1 MSELIAFDHVTK
13 TYAAGDAVQDLN
25 LKVHTGELFVLVGE
39 SGSGKTT
46 TLKMINRLI
55 EPTTGAIQFKGQDIT
70 TYPLRELRW
79 QIGYVLQ
86 QIALFPNMTVGQNIA
101 LIPELRH
108 MPKNQVTKRVDE
120 LLDSVGLPPAQY
132 RDRLPKALSGGEQ
145 QRVGILRAFA
155 NKPPVVL
162 MDEPFSALD
171 PLSRNQLQELVLD
184 LHQRLNMTIVFVTHD
199 MNEAMRL
206 GDRIAVMRDGQV
218 VQCDTPQ
225 AIAKNPAT
233 EWVADFFAGTK
244 ARLME
249 TPIHKLQSFATP
261 ATASASELTASDTLL
276 KTIMPAIAKGE
287 KVTFQ
292 TDSGKFKLDAQAVL
306 NFLAANA

>member
-1 MSELIAFDHVTK
+1 MTDLIAFDQVTK

-25 LKVHTGELFVLVGE
+25 LKIQAGELFVLVGE

-55 EPTTGAIQFKGQDIT
+55 EPTSGTIQFNGKDIT
-70 TYPLRELRW
+70 SYSLRDLRW

-108 MPKNQVTKRVDE
+108 WPKDQVAKRVNE
-120 LLDSVGLPPAQY
+120 LLDSVGLPAAQY

-184 LHQRLNMTIVFVTHD
+184 LHQRLQMTIVFVTHD

-206 GDRIAVMRDGQV
+206 GQRIAVMRDGQV

-225 AIAKNPAT
+225 AIAKAPAT
-233 EWVADFFAGTK
+233 KWVADFFAGTK
-244 ARLME
+244 AALMD
-249 TPIHKLQSFATP
+249 TPLRQLQAFATP
-261 ATASASELTASDTLL
+261 TVQNSDLMPADTLL
-276 KTIMPAIAKGE
+276 KAVMPAIAKGQ

-292 TDSGKFKLDAQAVL
+292 TDSGKFLLEAQAVL
-306 NFLAANA
+306 DFLAANA

>member
-13 TYAAGDAVQDLN
+13 TYASGDAVQDLN
-25 LKVHTGELFVLVGE
+25 LKIHTGELFVLVGE

-55 EPTTGAIQFKGQDIT
+55 APTSGTIQFKGQDIT

-108 MPKNQVTKRVDE
+108 MPKAAVVKRVDE
-120 LLDSVGLPPAQY
+120 LLDSVGLPPDQY
-132 RDRLPKALSGGEQ
+132 RNRLPKALSGGEQ

-206 GDRIAVMRDGQV
+206 GDRIAVMRDGQL

-225 AIAKNPAT
+225 AIAKSPAT
-233 EWVADFFAGTK
+233 DWVAEFFAGTK

-249 TPIHKLQSFATP
+249 APLRKLIAFATP
-261 ATASASELTASDTLL
+261 DAAPNRTLTSPEALL
-276 KTIMPAIAKGE
+276 KSILPVIAQGE
-287 KVTFQ
+287 KVTIQ
-292 TDSGKFKLDAQAVL
+292 TDSGKFKIDAQAVL

>member
-1 MSELIAFDHVTK
+1 MSELIAFHHVTK
-13 TYAAGDAVQDLN
+13 TYASGDAVQDLN
-25 LKVHTGELFVLVGE
+25 LQIQTGELFVLVGE

-55 EPTTGAIQFKGQDIT
+55 EPTTGTIAFNGQEIT

-108 MPKNQVTKRVDE
+108 MPKAQVTKRVDE
-120 LLDSVGLPPAQY
+120 LLDSVGLPAAQY

-184 LHQRLNMTIVFVTHD
+184 LHRRLKMTIVFVTHD
-199 MNEAMRL
+199 MNEAMRI
-206 GDRIAVMRDGQV
+206 GDRIAVMRNGQV
-218 VQCDTPQ
+218 VQCDTPH

-233 EWVADFFAGTK
+233 EWVAEFFAGTK
-244 ARLME
+244 AILME
-249 TPIHKLQSFATP
+249 TPIRRLQHFATP
-261 ATASASELTASDTLL
+261 QPAQVSALTPPETLL

-292 TDSGKFKLDAQAVL
+292 SESGRFKIDAQTVL
-306 NFLAANA
+306 DFLAANV

>member
-13 TYAAGDAVQDLN
+13 TYASGDAVQDLN
-25 LKVHTGELFVLVGE
+25 LKIHTGELFVLVGE

-55 EPTTGAIQFKGQDIT
+55 APTSGTIQFKGQDIT
-70 TYPLRELRW
+70 SYPIRELRW

-108 MPKNQVTKRVDE
+108 MPKAEVTNRVDE
-120 LLDSVGLPPAQY
+120 LLDSVGLPPEQY
-132 RDRLPKALSGGEQ
+132 RNRFPKALSGGEQ

-206 GDRIAVMRDGQV
+206 GDRIAVMRDGQL

-225 AIAKNPAT
+225 AIAKSPAT
-233 EWVADFFAGTK
+233 DWVAEFFAGTK

-249 TPIHKLQSFATP
+249 APLRKLTAFATP
-261 ATASASELTASDTLL
+261 DTAPNRPLTSPDALL
-276 KTIMPAIAKGE
+276 KSILPVIAQGE
-287 KVTFQ
+287 KVTIQ
-292 TDSGKFKLDAQAVL
+292 TDSGKFKIDAQAVL